1 MRIAYLVLSA
11 HAMGGTERS
20 AITQANALAD
30 DHDVTIISVLRS
42 AETPAY
48 AISDQVAVRHLIDVA
63 GTSGGRLIVDEET
76 RKALVPG
83 VQQADLHQRES
94 VLVPPRWDRQFSAL
108 TDVALEHALGDL
120 DVDVLVT
127 VTPALLACAVQL
139 LPERVVVVHQEHR
152 SSSQRT
158 SGMEPLLIYAPRA
171 DVVSLLTPTVADW
184 LRHELGPVAPEIVVV
199 PNALPQGFKP
209 RSTLDGQLIV
219 SAGRLVMEKQ
229 FTKLVHAFA
238 DVADELPEWRLRI
251 LGVGHQRPHLIRETR
266 KRGLWDRVELP
277 GATTD
282 MAAEWAKAGICA
294 LSSRAEG
301 FPLVLQEAMAAG
313 VPCVSFDCASGPREI
328 VQHEVNGLLVAPES
342 IAGLSAALL
351 RVATD
356 DDLRRR
362 LGAGALH
369 TSRQYDAD
377 AIAERWVGIFAD
389 ALARRAGRPRFA
401 MLSTAPP
408 RKARASHATDLTD
421 VTPAQARHEALS
433 LAVSAAEKVTDE
445 WLVIPPHETGSAVVV
460 LPMSARRDFLETLA
474 RHGAPAYLSLRDP
487 EGGGW
492 HERRGPVTELATDLL
507 RGRTSVIALEPWPTD
522 GMRGN
527 RPSYTVAGQGCTV
540 EVEFW
545 EVSVGDQLVAPRQN
559 RYAPRIPRGAETV
572 PMDVEGVR
580 VRTLPLMAQPN
591 VNECTFPV
599 DVVYTWVDGNDP
611 AWNQRRVDRLAALT
625 GAQSQTAEA
634 RESSGQ
640 ARFVSRNE
648 LRYSLRSVHL
658 FIPWVRTI
666 HVVTAGQVPDWL
678 DTEHAQIAL
687 VDHAEILPPDALPTF
702 NSHAIESALHKV
714 PGLAEHFVYFNDDF
728 FVGRPLRPEAFFSPA
743 GLPAVFMSPNPIG
756 LSDMPDAPPYLKAA
770 WHNRRLLQEA
780 FGRVITDNL
789 AHAPYPH
796 RRSVLEEIERRFA
809 DAVAGTARSPF
820 RSDTDVSM
828 LSSLAQHYGLMTGTA
843 YVGDCERAYV
853 NLSNSDLD
861 WHLKRVLDRDQD
873 FICLADHH
881 DHALNADRLNRTL
894 ADFMEAYFPI
904 AAPWERAPA

>member
-1 MRIAYLVLSA
+1 MRIAFLVLSA
-11 HAMGGTERS
+11 HAMGGTER
-20 AITQANALAD
+20 AAVTQANALAE

-48 AISDQVAVRHLIDVA
+48 PIRERVTVRHLIDVV
-63 GTSGGRLIVDEET
+63 GTSGGRLMVDEET
-76 RKALVPG
+76 RKTLVPG

-94 VLVPPRWDRQFSAL
+94 VLVPPRWDRQFSGL
-108 TDVALEHALGDL
+108 TDIALEHALSGL

-139 LPERVVVVHQEHR
+139 LPDRVVLVHQEHR

-171 DVVSLLTPTVADW
+171 DVVAMLTPSLADG
-184 LRHELGPVAPEIVVV
+184 LRVELGAVAPEIVVM
-199 PNALPQGFKP
+199 PNPLPQGFKP
-209 RSTLDGQLIV
+209 RSTLDGKLIV
-219 SAGRLVMEKQ
+219 AAGRLVMEKQ

-238 DVADELPEWRLRI
+238 DIAGELPDWRLRI

-277 GATTD
+277 GATSD
-282 MAAEWAKAGICA
+282 LAAEWAKAGICA

-351 RVATD
+351 RLATD

-377 AIAERWVGIFAD
+377 ALAERWVGVFAD

-401 MLSTAPP
+401 MLSAAPP
-408 RKARASHATDLTD
+408 RKPRPSHTADLTD

-445 WLVIPPHETGSAVVV
+445 WLVIPPHETAAAVVV
-460 LPMSARRDFLETLA
+460 LPMSARREFLETLA
-474 RHGAPAYLSLRDP
+474 RDGAPAYLSLRDP

-492 HERRGPVTELATDLL
+492 PERRAPVAELATDLL
-507 RGRTSVIALEPWPTD
+507 RGRTSAVALEPWPTD

-545 EVSVGDQLVAPRQN
+545 EVSVDDQLVAPRQN
-559 RYAPRIPRGAETV
+559 PYAPRIPRGAETV
-572 PMDVEGVR
+572 TVDVEGVR
-580 VRTLPLMAQPN
+580 VRTLPLMVEPT

-611 AWNQRRVDRLAALT
+611 VWNQARVDRLAGLT
-625 GAQSQTAEA
+625 GTQSQTAGA

-658 FIPWVRTI
+658 FTPWVRKI
-666 HVVTAGQVPDWL
+666 HLVTAGQVPDWL
-678 DTEHAQIAL
+678 DTDHPQIAL
-687 VDHAEILPPDALPTF
+687 VDHAEILPTEALPTF

-714 PGLAEHFVYFNDDF
+714 PDLAEHFVYFNDDF

-743 GLPAVFMSPNPIG
+743 GLPAVFVSPNPIG

-796 RRSVLEEIERRFA
+796 RRSVLEEIEARFA

-820 RSDTDVSM
+820 RSDSDVSM
-828 LSSLAQHYGLMTGTA
+828 LSSLAQHYGLMTGAA

-861 WHLKRVLDRDQD
+861 WNLKRVLDRDQD

-894 ADFMEAYFPI
+894 AEFMQAYLPI
-904 AAPWERAPA
+904 AAPWER